1 MSGASKIIV
10 SLTCPNCGGQVHS
23 EEGESLVLCKFCDS
37 VFSLTTDEGIRKIM
51 YRLDVT
57 REKAEARFSEWL
69 KEGPKAKDLEK
80 KSQISEAYPIYLP
93 FWRLVGRGKAC
104 VCGVEIQKGDKDE
117 PDRRIPHESLVN
129 REYIY
134 SDIACDPGDLGISA
148 IRIPDHAEAVEF
160 DDESIVTFGVT
171 ESRDD
176 AYSEGSAQIKHQAVK
191 DGKRSM
197 DEVYFS
203 KAFFFEKAFSLVY
216 YPFWIIRYTYED
228 RAYFAV
234 LDGITSQV
242 ISGRAPGN
250 AGSQSTAAALG
261 GTLSGA
267 VLAAF
272 IFFGFALG
280 AIEAIAILFAFGL
293 IAAAGII
300 GFAYNRFRYGDEILE
315 GTMKG
320 KGLKRGKKQQC
331 IETNYENTYDMFN

>member
-1 MSGASKIIV
+1 MSGKIIV
-10 SLTCPNCGGQVHS
+10 SLTCPNCGGQVES

-37 VFSLTTDEGIRKIM
+37 VFSLTTDEGIGKVM

-57 REKAEARFSEWL
+57 REKALSRLQEWM
-69 KEGPKAKDLEK
+69 KEGPKAKDLA
-80 KSQISEAYPIYLP
+80 SASAVSEAYPVYLP

-104 VCGVEIQKGDKDE
+104 VCGIEIQKGDKDE

-134 SDIACDPGDLGISA
+134 SDIACDPGDLGITA
-148 IRIPDHAEAVEF
+148 VRIPEHAAAVQF
-160 DDESIVTFGVT
+160 DDEAVVTFGVT

-176 AYSEGSAQIKHQAVK
+176 AYQTGSEEIRRMAVA

-197 DEVYFS
+197 DEVHFAKS
-203 KAFFFEKAFSLVY
+203 FFFEKAFSLVY
-216 YPFWIIRYTYED
+216 YPFWILRYTYQD

-234 LDGITSQV
+234 LDGITAQV
-242 ISGRAPGN
+242 VSGRAPGS

-261 GTLSGA
+261 GTLAGA

-280 AIEAIAILFAFGL
+280 ALEAIAILFAFGL

-300 GFAYNRFRYGDEILE
+300 AFAYNRFRYGDEILE
-315 GTMKG
+315 GAVKG
-320 KGLKRGKKQQC
+320 KGLKRGRKQLNV
-331 IETNYENTYDMFN
+331 ETNFENTYDMFN

>member
-1 MSGASKIIV
+1 MSAAKKIII
-10 SLTCPNCGGQVHS
+10 SLTCPNCGGQVEA
-23 EEGESLVLCKFCDS
+23 EEGENLVLCKYCDS
-37 VFSLTTDEGIRKIM
+37 AFSLTTDEGIGKIM

-57 REKAEARFSEWL
+57 REKAESRFAGWL
-69 KEGPKAKDLEK
+69 KDGPKAKDLAEK
-80 KSQISEAYPIYLP
+80 AEISEAYPIYLP

-104 VCGVEIQKGDKDE
+104 VCGVEIKKGDKDE

-134 SDIACDPGDLGISA
+134 SDIACDPGDLGITA
-148 IRIPDHAEAVEF
+148 IRVPDHAAAVQF
-160 DDESIVTFGVT
+160 DDEAIVTFGVT

-176 AYSEGSAQIKHQAVK
+176 AYAAGAAEIKREALA

-197 DEVYFS
+197 DEICFS

-228 RAYFAV
+228 RAYFTV
-234 LDGITSQV
+234 LDGITAEI

-250 AGSQSTAAALG
+250 AGSQSTAAAVG
-261 GTLSGA
+261 GTLAGV

-280 AIEAIAILFAFGL
+280 ALEAIALLFAFGV
-293 IAAAGII
+293 IIAAGII
-300 GFAYNRFRYGDEILE
+300 IFSYNRFRYGDEILE
-315 GTMKG
+315 GALKG
-320 KGLKRGKKQQC
+320 KGLKRGKKQRS

>member
-1 MSGASKIIV
+1 MTAPRKIIV

-37 VFSLTTDEGIRKIM
+37 VFSLTTDEGVRKIM

-57 REKAEARFSEWL
+57 REQVENRFFEWL
-69 KEGPKAKDLEK
+69 KEGPKARDLAQK
-80 KSQISEAYPIYLP
+80 ADITEAYPIYLP
-93 FWRLVGRGKAC
+93 FWRLVGRGKSC
-104 VCGVEIQKGDKDE
+104 VCGIEIQRGGKDE

-134 SDIACDPGDLGISA
+134 SDIACDPGDLGITA

-176 AYSEGSAQIKHQAVK
+176 AYSEGSEQIKRQAIA

-197 DEVYFS
+197 DEIHFAKS
-203 KAFFFEKAFSLVY
+203 FFFEKAFSLVY
-216 YPFWIIRYTYED
+216 YPFWIVRYTYQD

-234 LDGITSQV
+234 FDGITASV
-242 ISGRAPGN
+242 VSGRAPGN
-250 AGSQSTAAALG
+250 SGSQSTAAALG

-267 VLAAF
+267 VFAVFL
-272 IFFGFALG
+272 FFGFLLG
-280 AIEAIAILFAFGL
+280 ALEALALLFAFGL
-293 IAAAGII
+293 AAAAGILF
-300 GFAYNRFRYGDEILE
+300 FAYNRFRYGDEILE
-315 GTMKG
+315 GAMKG
-320 KGLKRGKKQQC
+320 KGLKRGKKQQSL
-331 IETNYENTYDMFN
+331 ETNYENTYDMFN

>member
-1 MSGASKIIV
+1 MSGKIIV
-10 SLTCPNCGGQVHS
+10 SLTCPNCGGQVES

-37 VFSLTTDEGIRKIM
+37 VFSLTTDEGIGKVM

-57 REKAEARFSEWL
+57 REKALSRLQEWM
-69 KEGPKAKDLEK
+69 KEGPKAKDLA
-80 KSQISEAYPIYLP
+80 SASAVSEAYPVYLP

-104 VCGVEIQKGDKDE
+104 VCGIEIQKGDKDE

-134 SDIACDPGDLGISA
+134 SDIACDPGDLGITA
-148 IRIPDHAEAVEF
+148 VRIPEHAAAVQF
-160 DDESIVTFGVT
+160 DDEAVVTFGVT

-176 AYSEGSAQIKHQAVK
+176 AYQTGSEDIRRMAVA

-197 DEVYFS
+197 DEVHFAKS
-203 KAFFFEKAFSLVY
+203 FFFEKAFSLVY
-216 YPFWIIRYTYED
+216 YPFWILRYTYQD

-234 LDGITSQV
+234 LDGITAQV
-242 ISGRAPGN
+242 VSGRAPGS

-261 GTLSGA
+261 GTLAGA

-280 AIEAIAILFAFGL
+280 ALEAIAILFAFGL

-300 GFAYNRFRYGDEILE
+300 AFAYNRFRYGDEILE
-315 GTMKG
+315 GAVKG
-320 KGLKRGKKQQC
+320 KGLKRGRKQQNV
-331 IETNYENTYDMFN
+331 ETNFENTYDMFN